1 MKDEG
6 VNLKS
11 SMDRFI
17 AYRVYADGK
26 WYSDLKSS
34 MDRFIEVIDGLQVE
48 FEGVFKIQYG

>member
-34 MDRFIEVIDGLQVE
+34 MDRFIDLE
-48 FEGVFKIQYG
+48 FSETFRPECI